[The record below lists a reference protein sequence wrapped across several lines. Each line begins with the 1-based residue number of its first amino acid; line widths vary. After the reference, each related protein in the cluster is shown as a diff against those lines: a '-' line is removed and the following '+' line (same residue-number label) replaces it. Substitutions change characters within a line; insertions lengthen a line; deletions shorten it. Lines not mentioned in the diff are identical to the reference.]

1 MELSEKDI
9 LLHVKVA
16 DRDELLRLISKRAE
30 ELGNTD
36 SAENL
41 FKAFIEREKDY
52 STGLQEGFAIPHAKT
67 NFVKSVGIIY
77 ARLDNP
83 IDWETYDDQPVT
95 DVFALMVPEANAG
108 TTHLQMLSNLATEL
122 LEDEFKQ
129 HLREL
134 DNQKDI
140 SEYISKKMGVD
151 VLWVS

>member
-52 STGLQEGFAIPHAKT
+52 STGLQECFAIPHAKT

>member
-30 ELGNTD
+30 ELGNTN

-67 NFVKSVGIIY
+67 NIVNNVGIIY

-122 LEDEFKQ
+122 LEDEFKK

-140 SEYISKKMGVD
+140 SEYISRKMGVD
-151 VLWVS
+151 VL